1 MSIERLLG
9 RPLAVI
15 NVGLE
20 VFAQE
25 LEADGVPVVHL
36 DWRPPAGG
44 PRIAAILA
52 RLADDEGAGGMG
64 GS

>member
-1 MSIERLLG
+1 MSLARLLDG
-9 RPLAVI
+9 PLAVI

-20 VFAQE
+20 VFAQD

-44 PRIAAILA
+44 PRMAAILA
-52 RLADDEGAGGMG
+52 RLADDQEVGDV
-64 GS
+64 

>member
-1 MSIERLLG
+1 MSAVGLLG

-20 VFAQE
+20 VFAQD

-44 PRIAAILA
+44 PAIAAMLA
-52 RLADDEGAGGMG
+52 RLADDEGGGPA
-64 GS
+64 